1 MEIFGNVLENACKF
15 SRGWVAVVAETLED
29 EPVMNRAVIEEDGP
43 GIDVDKRDLVLR
55 RGQRADSQAPGQG
68 IGLTVAAELVEQ
80 YQGELV
86 INDREAGGARI
97 CITLPGFSAPA
108 GEALG

>member
-1 MEIFGNVLENACKF
+1 L
-15 SRGWVAVVAETLED
+15 S
-29 EPVMNRAVIEEDGP
+29 
-43 GIDVDKRDLVLR
+43 
-55 RGQRADSQAPGQG
+55 
-68 IGLTVAAELVEQ
+68 VAAELVEQ